1 MMPHDENTVLVF
13 AALLD
18 VVEIMLL
25 VNVRGS
31 FQQTIES

>member
-1 MMPHDENTVLVF
+1 MTKIQSFVF

-18 VVEIMLL
+18 VVENMLL